1 MKNKNFTKKDII
13 KNLSKKTGF
22 STLYSD
28 KLINDLLTVLTKM
41 ISNNSLTLKNI
52 GSFKIKKKESRVG
65 RNPKTKKEYM
75 IQRRNVISFKAS
87 TKLLHLLNQYK

>member
-52 GSFKIKKKESRVG
+52 GSFKIKKKGIKSR
-65 RNPKTKKEYM
+65 KEP
-75 IQRRNVISFKAS
+75 
-87 TKLLHLLNQYK
+87 